1 MTLLFWPKKPP
12 QNRNASCLRTGR
24 HSPSWKQE
32 RAQTKHQVAEVKICN
47 PRDDAHRH
55 TPSNGPPQGP
65 DSSTFQG
72 FASGRRHSPPR
83 AGALTEPCR
92 GPEARPQG
100 GDRPQRAALVAG
112 TPGSGPHTPCR
123 PRRGAPTGG
132 GLLTGGTYLSGGPQ
146 AAPEGKNYSSRH
158 APSRARHAGSGSARH
173 PPRSRPRAPW
183 RRRRHRRSQ
192 AAPPPRYP
200 HPSPPVAPPPRGA
213 PPAPRGSPL
222 PRCRFPHRRLPPC
235 CPAAA
240 RRSEPLARTPP
251 APAGWGGGGGE
262 PAGTHAHGERAPGLP
277 SGAPW
282 RRGGRGPL
290 VRRRGGPRGTSLKG
304 LKRARPTALFP
315 PRAPTRGALGLPT
328 EQSLWQP
335 QQCLEW
341 GQGHYHPQPVTAT
354 SPFPIFG
361 VQHGHK
367 GLGKPTEPRPG
378 QWRTPRCLSRA
389 VAVTLRPRKPMF
401 LP

>member
-132 GLLTGGTYLSGGPQ
+132 APHGRHLLKRGS
-146 AAPEGKNYSSRH
+146 
-158 APSRARHAGSGSARH
+158 SGS
-173 PPRSRPRAPW
+173 PRREELQLPACPEPRT
-183 RRRRHRRSQ
+183 
-192 AAPPPRYP
+192 
-200 HPSPPVAPPPRGA
+200 
-213 PPAPRGSPL
+213 
-222 PRCRFPHRRLPPC
+222 
-235 CPAAA
+235 A
-240 RRSEPLARTPP
+240 RR
-251 APAGWGGGGGE
+251 
-262 PAGTHAHGERAPGLP
+262 ER
-277 SGAPW
+277 
-282 RRGGRGPL
+282 
-290 VRRRGGPRGTSLKG
+290 
-304 LKRARPTALFP
+304 
-315 PRAPTRGALGLPT
+315 
-328 EQSLWQP
+328 
-335 QQCLEW
+335 
-341 GQGHYHPQPVTAT
+341 
-354 SPFPIFG
+354 
-361 VQHGHK
+361 
-367 GLGKPTEPRPG
+367 
-378 QWRTPRCLSRA
+378 
-389 VAVTLRPRKPMF
+389 
-401 LP
+401 